1 MKSLCPAI
9 LLFAG
14 LSVHA
19 ETFNIKEFGAVGDG
33 KTLNTKFIQ
42 AAIDAAAAKGGGQ
55 VVVPENESFVSG
67 TIHLKSRV
75 DFHLEAGAVL
85 LGSTNWLDYEKNQR
99 WFALILGKDAEQ
111 VSITGAGAIDGQ
123 ATQLLADIRQK
134 IASQVIVP
142 AAKQR
147 PGSPSQK
154 NPLSRNRIAEW
165 VRPQLIEFD
174 NCTDVTIRDVTIRN
188 GTGWTETYLE
198 CQRMVF
204 DGVKVRAYAYWTTD
218 GIDLVDCR
226 DVVVK
231 NCDIQCEDDGICLKS
246 ENVAKCCDHITVSNC
261 AISSG
266 SSAFKLGT
274 ASFGGFRNITVRD
287 LFIHDSFR
295 SAIGVM
301 VVDGGF
307 CENVD
312 IANVTA
318 TNTGGSIFI
327 RLGNRSQKAPP
338 GRIDGIKLSNITMS
352 VRADGQ
358 NVNPYRIKN
367 DSPPPSEKLPPHN
380 PFPATIVGLPGHPV
394 KNVVLDNVRIDY
406 FGGGRKKVA
415 HIPLDALPAIPE
427 MDKAYPEIQMF
438 GELPAS
444 AFYLRHVAKIEFKNS
459 VIDFVKP
466 DYRPAFVVD
475 DADQIMLEDITVQ
488 TATNLPLVVLN
499 NSRSDEIRKII
510 APLNGKNLVK
520 RQ

>member
-1 MKSLCPAI
+1 M
-9 LLFAG
+9 LLFAC

-19 ETFNIKEFGAVGDG
+19 DIFNIKDFGAVGDG

-42 AAIDAAAAKGGGQ
+42 AAIDAATAKGGGQ
-55 VVVPENESFVSG
+55 VVVPQNESFVSG
-67 TIHLKSRV
+67 TIHLKSHV

-85 LGSTNWLDYEKNQR
+85 LGSTNWLDYEKNNR

-111 VSITGAGAIDGQ
+111 VSITGAGTIDGQ
-123 ATQLLADIRQK
+123 GLKLVDDILQK
-134 IASQVIVP
+134 IKSKVITKASLHKP
-142 AAKQR
+142 ES
-147 PGSPSQK
+147 GSSG
-154 NPLSRNRIAEW
+154 NPISRNRPNESI
-165 VRPQLIEFD
+165 RPQLIEFL
-174 NCTDVTIRDVTIRN
+174 NCTGTTIKDITLTN
-188 GTGWTETYLE
+188 GSGWTETYIE
-198 CQRMVF
+198 CQRMIF
-204 DGVKVRAYAYWTTD
+204 EEIKVRAFAYWTTD
-218 GIDLVDCR
+218 GLDLVDCK

-246 ENVAKCCDHITVSNC
+246 YNPASFCENISVSNC
-261 AISSG
+261 LISSG

-312 IANVTA
+312 IANVTV

-327 RLGNRSQKAPP
+327 RLGNRSPKAPP

-358 NVNPYRIKN
+358 NVNPYRIKR
-367 DSPPPSEKLPPHN
+367 DSPPPSEKLPPYN
-380 PFPATIVGLPGHPV
+380 SFPATIVGLPGYPV
-394 KNVVLDNVRIDY
+394 KNVVMDNVRINF
-406 FGGGRKKVA
+406 FGGGKKKIA
-415 HIPLDALPAIPE
+415 HIPLDALSTIPE
-427 MDKAYPEIQMF
+427 MEKAYPEIQIF

-444 AFYLRHVAKIEFKNS
+444 AFYLRHVKNIGFKNL
-459 VIDFVKP
+459 VINFVKP

-475 DADQIMLEDITVQ
+475 DADQIILEDITVQ
-488 TATNLPLVVLN
+488 TVTNLPLVVLN
-499 NSRSDEIRKII
+499 NSRSDEIKKITTS
-510 APLNGKNLVK
+510 LNGENLVK